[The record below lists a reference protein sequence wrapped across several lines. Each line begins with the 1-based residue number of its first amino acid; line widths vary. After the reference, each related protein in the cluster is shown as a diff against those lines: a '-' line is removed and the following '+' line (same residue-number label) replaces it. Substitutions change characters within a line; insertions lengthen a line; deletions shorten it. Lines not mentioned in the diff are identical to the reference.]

1 MLTLLEIETG
11 SRSVT
16 QITVAKNRNWSTS
29 VAMLT
34 ASMKKKKNT
43 EGIFLTGAEENSH
56 IHQLSLF
63 SLHLTGSMYFSW
75 MVAYSCSVSCGVEPR
90 NAWMTA
96 VRLKAFLCM
105 ARMRS
110 VWPISHSMGVPLPLF
125 RLIFLEMVT

>member
-1 MLTLLEIETG
+1 M
-11 SRSVT
+11 T
-16 QITVAKNRNWSTS
+16 QITVAKKRNLSTS

-34 ASMKKKKNT
+34 ASMKEKKTKKKRK
-43 EGIFLTGAEENSH
+43 EFVLEKKGAFFLTGAEENSH
-56 IHQLSLF
+56 ICHQLSLF

-75 MVAYSCSVSCGVEPR
+75 MVAYSWSVSCGVEPR

-110 VWPISHSMGVPLPLF
+110 DWPISHSMGVPWPLF